1 MKLQYFDHL
10 IFFIVCYYICHL
22 LLIDESI
29 GIQPSTN
36 DKSTIIDSTGSVNTI
51 TLIQQPN
58 GQVRKLK
65 NQKYLIP
72 ENS

>member
-1 MKLQYFDHL
+1 MALQYFESWTL
-10 IFFIVCYYICHL
+10 FYCFYCICHL
-22 LLIDESI
+22 LLTDEGI

-58 GQVRKLK
+58 GQVRKLR
-65 NQKYLIP
+65 N
-72 ENS
+72 

>member
-1 MKLQYFDHL
+1 MTLQYFDHL
-10 IFFIVCYYICHL
+10 IFLLFVIIFCHL